1 MVTTDMKVEWRS
13 ATTISGALFVRTPL
27 PDQTVQWSAGN
38 WDWAMQVC
46 MGKKFRMYTLYT
58 RITHTFLAAGASTP
72 TQAHFGDG
80 SGRPVWLDN
89 VACLGTENNLIDC
102 QANPL
107 GTSNCGHD
115 KDVGTRCLPIFSKL
129 EFNFEVNVMCA

>member
-1 MVTTDMKVEWRS
+1 MNHYKCYST
-13 ATTISGALFVRTPL
+13 
-27 PDQTVQWSAGN
+27 
-38 WDWAMQVC
+38 
-46 MGKKFRMYTLYT
+46 
-58 RITHTFLAAGASTP
+58 TFLVVGASTP

-80 SGRPVWLDN
+80 SGTPVWLDDI
-89 VACLGTENNLIDC
+89 ACLGTENNLIDC
-102 QANPL
+102 RANLL